1 MEITKGVCDSFG
13 LPKGLEGEIVGKVD
27 NPFHNAKPT
36 NFAARGGLEEQLVDA
51 LELNEC
57 GINVEVANF
66 INKMY
71 VEEQHYDLSDPIY
84 DGVS

>member
-36 NFAARGGLEEQLVDA
+36 NFAAR
-51 LELNEC
+51 
-57 GINVEVANF
+57 
-66 INKMY
+66 
-71 VEEQHYDLSDPIY
+71 
-84 DGVS
+84 

>member
-1 MEITKGVCDSFG
+1 MFVILLACQKVLKVKLLERLIT
-13 LPKGLEGEIVGKVD
+13 
-27 NPFHNAKPT
+27 PFHNAKPT

-51 LELNEC
+51 LELNEG